1 MLYTTSK
8 NLFRLRV
15 LLLGGTI
22 LIIIIVLIDIFSNN
36 SNRLGSLGK
45 NESKFY
51 KAQQAELL
59 RVDELLHARLWQIQ
73 NMDQQ
78 FITLLTTQNDPS
90 ALERTHTSIQLSE
103 DIFRKLIDSIEQV
116 GTKYDEEG
124 GTNDFQNL
132 NEFFKK
138 ILENRRFL
146 SYTRQGVLS
155 DSRGVVSDK
164 QTILKLQNE
173 LFERDKIIAD
183 YSKQDSA
190 SESKTLI
197 ALRNQVGEKD
207 KQLLVLQAQI
217 QKDETEKQG
226 YAQTTQKLK
235 ADLAEKE
242 KLVADLSS
250 KKSSADQVALQNL
263 QKDIAVKSNQ
273 ITALQTQMQKEQAE
287 KNNNAQTILKLQ
299 GELNEKNKQ
308 LTAAVNRKSTTDQ
321 KALSNQISALQAQVQ
336 KEQAEKNNNAQT
348 ILKLQGELNEKN
360 KQLTAAVNRKSP
372 TDQKALSNQISALQ
386 TQVQKEQAEKNKYAQ
401 TIQKLQGELNDKN
414 KQLSA
419 SANKK
424 SPPDQ
429 RALTSLQNDINE
441 RNKRIQILENQIRK
455 EQTERK
461 NYTQT
466 VHNLQMELIEKNKLL
481 VAGNKKAPI
490 DQKELTALQNQVA
503 EKDRRIRSL
512 QDQLAIA
519 QRPGTNVPRTVSNVS
534 NANLKE
540 LQETNTNLRL
550 AYNSTMAQLGLL
562 QKRYN
567 DMKSELDV
575 LKTQRR

>member
-8 NLFRLRV
+8 NLFRLRL

-103 DIFRKLIDSIEQV
+103 EIFRKLIDSIEQV

-155 DSRGVVSDK
+155 DSKGLVSDK

-173 LFERDKIIAD
+173 LFERDKIISD
-183 YSKQDSA
+183 YSRQDSA

-207 KQLLVLQAQI
+207 KQLLVLQTQI
-217 QKDETEKQG
+217 QKDETERQG
-226 YAQTTQKLK
+226 YTQATQKLQ

-242 KLVADLSS
+242 KLVAALSS
-250 KKSSADQVALQNL
+250 KKGTTDQAALQNL
-263 QKDIAVKSNQ
+263 QKDIAAKNNQ
-273 ITALQTQMQKEQAE
+273 ITALQTQLQKEQAE
-287 KNNNAQTILKLQ
+287 KNDYAQTIQKLQ

-321 KALSNQISALQAQVQ
+321 KALI
-336 KEQAEKNNNAQT
+336 
-348 ILKLQGELNEKN
+348 
-360 KQLTAAVNRKSP
+360 
-372 TDQKALSNQISALQ
+372 NQISALQ

-419 SANKK
+419 SVNKK
-424 SPPDQ
+424 SPTDQ

-481 VAGNKKAPI
+481 VSGNKKAPT
-490 DQKELTALQNQVA
+490 DQRELTALQNQIT

-512 QDQLAIA
+512 QDQLAVA

-550 AYNSTMAQLGLL
+550 SYNNTMAQLGLL

-567 DMKSELDV
+567 DMKSELDI